1 MNSILPTP
9 RFDDNTF
16 FHEIVP
22 SHKALES
29 QWIIDNVNPNKLL
42 GIVSM
47 GHEGI
52 ELTKLESDTHVF
64 MPTETP
70 SKIYEKT
77 KNITKNISRVGR
89 NYPECYDIADGI
101 IRNHENML
109 NVSTGMLKKHLAHKS
124 ILEKPIREFDP
135 DYIFIPDSNL
145 DLCVGILEGL
155 KENDRED
162 ITVITCILPDH
173 FRISSRFNKKYRH
186 KPFFTGMSFM
196 GYESPGLNLDY
207 KLYNNLLIKTV
218 VSPDYCYTKYAS
230 YYPDLDAMN
239 FLPMELSTKF
249 NPKSRKLIISTGE
262 NLLK

>member
-1 MNSILPTP
+1 MNSILPRP
-9 RFDDNTF
+9 KFDDNTF

-22 SHKALES
+22 NHKALES
-29 QWIIDNVNPNKLL
+29 QWIIDNVNPNMLL

-77 KNITKNISRVGR
+77 KNITNNVSRVGR
-89 NYPECYDIADGI
+89 NYPECYDIAEGI

-109 NVSTGMLKKHLAHKS
+109 NVSTGMLKKHLAHKRILDKP
-124 ILEKPIREFDP
+124 ILEFEP
-135 DYIFIPDSNL
+135 DYIFIPDSNF

-162 ITVITCILPDH
+162 ITVIACILPDH
-173 FRISSRFNKKYRH
+173 YNISPRFNKKYRH

-196 GYESPGLNLDY
+196 GFDAPGLNRNY
-207 KLYNNLLIKTV
+207 KLYGNLAVKTV
-218 VSPDYCYTKYAS
+218 VSPDYCYTKYAHQ
-230 YYPDLDAMN
+230 YPNLDAMN

-249 NPKSRKLIISTGE
+249 NPESRKLVITTGE